1 MRASRRGVPGR
12 AGEAG
17 FTLLEL
23 LIATTVLAFLSLL
36 LFGGLQFG
44 TRVWEKTETST
55 SAMNRVRAA
64 QQILS
69 DELMRVYPFFVSST
83 VDNYVDFD
91 GQEQHV
97 TFLAPSNDF
106 HGAMDR
112 VTIASVPGR
121 DGMSVVMSTS
131 PELAAV
137 PSGRRRTIIGGLK
150 WFQIS
155 YFGPPTAAPH
165 TATSATAL
173 TARAAAPAAT
183 QSAPPQWTSVWK
195 GQARLP
201 MLIRIRASLT
211 NKSQWPDLVI
221 TPRVDVDEGC
231 VFDEVTKY
239 CQGR

>member
-1 MRASRRGVPGR
+1 MRPARPTRDGGT
-12 AGEAG
+12 GEAG
-17 FTLLEL
+17 FTLIEL

-69 DELMRVYPFFVSST
+69 DELMHVYPLFVSSPA
-83 VDNYVDFD
+83 DNYVDFD
-91 GQEQHV
+91 GEDQHV
-97 TFLAPSNDF
+97 TFLAPSSDIR
-106 HGAMDR
+106 GAMDR
-112 VTIASVPGR
+112 VTIGSVHGPQGV
-121 DGMSVVMSTS
+121 SVVVSSS
-131 PELAAV
+131 PELAAA
-137 PSGRRRTIIGGLK
+137 PQPHRRTIITGLK

-165 TATSATAL
+165 TQTSASAL
-173 TARAAAPAAT
+173 TARTSAPGST
-183 QSAPPQWTSVWK
+183 QNAPPQWTSVWQ

-201 MLIRIRASLT
+201 MLIRIRASLPD
-211 NKSQWPDLVI
+211 KAQWPDLVI
-221 TPRVDVDEGC
+221 TPRIDVDESC
-231 VFDEVTKY
+231 VFDEVSKY